1 MACANGFILN
11 HLNERKN
18 KMLAYVYTL
27 QSDILVKALNL
38 PPEFHYS

>member
-1 MACANGFILN
+1 
-11 HLNERKN
+11 
-18 KMLAYVYTL
+18 MLAYVYTL